1 VRDLQLHCAPKELNG
16 GGVELSAGEELES
29 GAEGAV
35 VDEDA
40 DELPHHGF
48 GVFHELGE
56 PAPHLPQGR

>member
-1 VRDLQLHCAPKELNG
+1 VRDVQFHRTLKEINH

-29 GAEGAV
+29 RAEGAV

-40 DELPHHGF
+40 DELAHHGF

-56 PAPHLPQGR
+56 PAVHLLKGR